1 MSIDVN
7 HREFDHGTPATVG
20 AVAVGAIPP
29 AVGPAVTVG
38 AVTVGTPVA
47 LLREMYLWE

>member
-7 HREFDHGTPATVG
+7 HHEFDHGTPATVG
-20 AVAVGAIPP
+20 AVAVGVIPP
-29 AVGPAVTVG
+29 AVGPVTVG

-47 LLREMYLWE
+47 FLREMYLWE